1 MSNMDNIK
9 STLEVNS
16 NGILISNESLY
27 ANIAHE
33 VTGLWEITNKS
44 ALDQIVLTPE
54 DLIQPII
61 E

>member
-16 NGILISNESLY
+16 NGTLMSNEPLY
-27 ANIAHE
+27 TNIVHE
-33 VTGLWEITNKS
+33 VSGFWEITNMPI
-44 ALDQIVLTPE
+44 LDEISLRPE

>member
-9 STLEVNS
+9 STLKVNS
-16 NGILISNESLY
+16 NGILMSNKPLY
-27 ANIAHE
+27 ANIVHE
-33 VTGLWEITNKS
+33 VSGFWEINNMPI
-44 ALDQIVLTPE
+44 LDQIVLTPE

>member
-1 MSNMDNIK
+1 MPNMDNIK

-27 ANIAHE
+27 ANIVHE
-33 VTGLWEITNKS
+33 VTGFWEITNKS

>member
-1 MSNMDNIK
+1 MDNIK

-16 NGILISNESLY
+16 NGTLMFNEPLY
-27 ANIAHE
+27 ANIPHE
-33 VTGLWEITNKS
+33 VTGFWEITNKS
-44 ALDQIVLTPE
+44 TLDQIVLTSE